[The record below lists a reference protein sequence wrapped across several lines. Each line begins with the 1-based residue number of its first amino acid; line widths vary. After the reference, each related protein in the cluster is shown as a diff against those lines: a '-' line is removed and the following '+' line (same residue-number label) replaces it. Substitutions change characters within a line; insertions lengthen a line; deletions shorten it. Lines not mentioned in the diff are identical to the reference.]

1 MHVIP
6 STTHGKHSYYTEMSV
21 CPFIQTSVPTLGLS
35 PTLVRVCVCVGL
47 LITCVFTGRVKW
59 GRMGLFIS
67 RKALNH
73 HVVYGSG
80 KRKCSHLEENL
91 GTLKRTTS
99 SCWHNL
105 IYLFTGYCPR
115 KPLAAWPRLGYIRP
129 NCTPLWN
136 SVESFFTPLDFF
148 FPQVCQVSY
157 VLTSPWELHFP
168 RSFAEFSP
176 FGKTLQELSHA
187 LLG

>member
-6 STTHGKHSYYTEMSV
+6 NTTHGKHSYYTEMSV
-21 CPFIQTSVPTLGLS
+21 CPFIQTSVPTMGLS
-35 PTLVRVCVCVGL
+35 PTHVCVRVWL

-148 FPQVCQVSY
+148 F
-157 VLTSPWELHFP
+157 SPGLSGIICP
-168 RSFAEFSP
+168 YITLGVTFSKV
-176 FGKTLQELSHA
+176 FCRVQSLW
-187 LLG
+187 